1 MERWRT
7 SRALLTTDVGVW
19 TDHVATASLN
29 LSMNRT
35 LTDARQVALVDRVV
49 RRVASLPG
57 VTAAGVGSARPPNAS
72 RMALTLNRPGNTS
85 DTYRAVAVP
94 ASPGYFRALGVR
106 LERGRLFTEQDNALA
121 PPVVIMSIDAAR
133 RFFGDSDP
141 IGQTLRL
148 PAVRDGRNAGA
159 DMTVVGITANV
170 KYSGLDKTADDLVY
184 RPFAQ
189 QAWRSVFLVVRT
201 TGDPDVL
208 ASQLTREIAAVDR
221 DIVVSDAMSMDEVLA
236 DVTAPPRFRTVLL
249 VGFASVA
256 VLIAAVGVYGLIA
269 YSVSQRTREI
279 GVRMALGAAAW
290 NIKGMVLREGTTV
303 VLAGVVAG
311 VAFAWALSRLLGN
324 LLYGIAATDP
334 PSFLFAAGVAVLAG
348 LLAAFIPA
356 RRAAH
361 TNPIVVLREE

>member
-1 MERWRT
+1 
-7 SRALLTTDVGVW
+7 
-19 TDHVATASLN
+19 
-29 LSMNRT
+29 
-35 LTDARQVALVDRVV
+35 
-49 RRVASLPG
+49 
-57 VTAAGVGSARPPNAS
+57 
-72 RMALTLNRPGNTS
+72 
-85 DTYRAVAVP
+85 
-94 ASPGYFRALGVR
+94 
-106 LERGRLFTEQDNALA
+106 
-121 PPVVIMSIDAAR
+121 
-133 RFFGDSDP
+133 
-141 IGQTLRL
+141 
-148 PAVRDGRNAGA
+148 
-159 DMTVVGITANV
+159 MTVVGITANV

-311 VAFAWALSRLLGN
+311 VAFAWALSRLLSN